1 MTINCCKGPFA
12 PTVRPREEESPS
24 PHAALRS
31 FMLTTVVYSWG
42 AASMGIISSVML
54 SCLICSITY
63 TMIIRTRVVN
73 RSFPLLS
80 IPLVSGAFF
89 PLNACAYGRDMG
101 AADAPGAAWPNATG
115 RTVLNARRDEKDDPR
130 YGRAQMQQRITS
142 GEERDMGTNTHG
154 LPPHAASLFAVSENV
169 RGTELM

>member
-42 AASMGIISSVML
+42 AASMSIVSSIML
-54 SCLICSITY
+54 SCLLFSITY

-89 PLNACAYGRDMG
+89 P
-101 AADAPGAAWPNATG
+101 
-115 RTVLNARRDEKDDPR
+115 
-130 YGRAQMQQRITS
+130 QTS
-142 GEERDMGTNTHG
+142 AEC
-154 LPPHAASLFAVSENV
+154 
-169 RGTELM
+169 RGTVYDERSAI